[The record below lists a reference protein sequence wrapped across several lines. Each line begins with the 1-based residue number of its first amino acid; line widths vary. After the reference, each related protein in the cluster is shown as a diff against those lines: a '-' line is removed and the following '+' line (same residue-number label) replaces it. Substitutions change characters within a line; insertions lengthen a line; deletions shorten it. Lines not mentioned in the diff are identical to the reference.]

1 MTVENRQLS
10 GTWSSS
16 RVTDHMRESWVAE
29 ESWHGLKAIFA
40 SGYYRAQP
48 KLTKLSAYPKREFD
62 YYVFM
67 VDWLSP
73 TVSESTSRRMPLT
86 LIFDHEVDQEIAR
99 ASKAI
104 LGLEDNWNG
113 EGSSACSKVTL
124 DRAINFLKVHVN
136 ALIEESGKIIVPRI
150 LPGPEG
156 SIDLHWRT
164 SKLELLV
171 NVPPDDGPVSFYGD
185 DFSDGNS
192 IKGTF
197 NLKSVSKHLVR
208 WLIDASG

>member
-1 MTVENRQLS
+1 
-10 GTWSSS
+10 
-16 RVTDHMRESWVAE
+16 MRESWVAE
-29 ESWHGLKAIFA
+29 ETWRELKTILA
-40 SGYYRAQP
+40 SGFYRAQP

-62 YYVFM
+62 YSVFM
-67 VDWLSP
+67 VGRRSP
-73 TVSESTSRRMPLT
+73 SLLKLKSRRVPLT
-86 LIFDHEVDQEIAR
+86 LNFDHEIDQEHKTNQEIER
-99 ASKAI
+99 ANKAI
-104 LGLEDNWNG
+104 LGLEDNWDG
-113 EGSSACSKVTL
+113 EGSSGYSKETL

-150 LPGPEG
+150 LPGPDG

-164 SKLELLV
+164 SELELLV

-185 DFSDGNS
+185 DFSDDNS